1 MEKLSGSRVTVR
13 HYHDD
18 AYEQHHL
25 DNLARGGRA
34 AMKALRF
41 YRSPELTDA
50 QERIANALALVERV
64 GGRVRDVFSPEFRR
78 RLAKLPVSAAATES
92 FPIAA

>member
-50 QERIANALALVERV
+50 
-64 GGRVRDVFSPEFRR
+64 S
-78 RLAKLPVSAAATES
+78 
-92 FPIAA
+92 